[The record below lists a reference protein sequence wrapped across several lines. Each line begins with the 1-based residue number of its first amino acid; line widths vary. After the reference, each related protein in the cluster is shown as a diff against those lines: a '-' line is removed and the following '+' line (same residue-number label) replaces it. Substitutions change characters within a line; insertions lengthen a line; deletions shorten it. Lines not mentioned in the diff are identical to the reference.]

1 MVYRA
6 GLGSHPL
13 TVLPK
18 YVLQAIETVAI
29 LLRERSDA
37 AFVMSPPVFAP
48 LVVALVCALRGKP
61 FVIDA
66 HSSTFLD
73 RRWQHFQALQGWLCR
88 KAATTI
94 VHNDTLAA
102 RVRAL
107 GAHATVVPDV
117 PIEFGRGHFPLTG
130 AFSAAAA
137 CSFNHDE
144 PVAELVDAARRMP
157 DVQLFITGDAER
169 MAAPLR
175 ASLPPNV
182 VLTGFLSTGDYGAL
196 FSGVD
201 VVVALTTRPATMLR
215 SAYEAIYAG
224 TPVIVSDSDVLRAAF
239 PMGAVHVTNDGPAI
253 AAALEMVRADP
264 ARYRARALEL
274 REVMRARWL
283 ATRTAIQEA
292 LAGNGASA

>member
-1 MVYRA
+1 MVYRG

-13 TVLPK
+13 TVVPK
-18 YVLQAIETVAI
+18 YLLQAIETVGI
-29 LLRERSDA
+29 LFRERPGA

-48 LVVALVCALRGKP
+48 LVVALVCVLRGIP

-66 HSSTFLD
+66 HSSAFLD
-73 RRWQHFQALQGWLCR
+73 RRWRHFQGLQAWLCR

-94 VHNDTLAA
+94 VHNPTLAS

-107 GAHATVVPDV
+107 GAHATLVPDV
-117 PIEFGRGHFPLTG
+117 PIEFGRGHFPIT
-130 AFSAAAA
+130 ASFSAAAA

-157 DVQLFITGDAER
+157 HVQLFITGDAER
-169 MAAPLR
+169 MARSLR

-182 VLTGFLSTGDYGAL
+182 ILTGFLSTGDYGAL

-201 VVVALTTRPATMLR
+201 VVIALTTRPATMLR

-239 PMGAVHVTNDGPAI
+239 PMGAVHVVNDGPAI
-253 AAALEMVRADP
+253 AAALETIRSDG
-264 ARYRARALEL
+264 ARYRARAREL
-274 REVMRARWL
+274 REVMRARWS
-283 ATRTAIQEA
+283 ATRAAIMDALTAS
-292 LAGNGASA
+292 GARA